1 MIKIIALNDCGHRFF
16 KDGKPSWYQISK
28 SLSEILRGKVM
39 TLLKTPV
46 LSSLFTDKWMS
57 DFFDND
63 RFFDA
68 DWLKRMQVV
77 PAVNVRELKN
87 EFEIEMAAPGLNK
100 KDFKI
105 NIENGVMTIFTETKE
120 EKEEKEENFTRREF
134 NYTSFTRSFNLPE
147 NVNPDKI
154 DAKYENGI
162 LRLLITKKVV
172 TPEKLLKTIEVK

>member
-1 MIKIIALNDCGHRFF
+1 
-16 KDGKPSWYQISK
+16 
-28 SLSEILRGKVM
+28 M

-46 LSSLFTDKWMS
+46 LPSLLTDKWLS

-77 PAVNVRELKN
+77 PAVNVKELEK

-100 KDFKI
+100 KDF
-105 NIENGVMTIFTETKE
+105 NIRIEKGIMTIFTEKKE
-120 EKEEKEENFTRREF
+120 EKEVKEDLYTRKEF
-134 NYTSFTRSFNLPE
+134 NYSSFTRSFNLPE
-147 NVNPDKI
+147 NVNPEKV

-162 LRLLITKKVV
+162 LRIMIGKKVL
-172 TPEKLLKTIEVK
+172 TTEKPMKTIEVK

>member
-1 MIKIIALNDCGHRFF
+1 MKA
-16 KDGKPSWYQISK
+16 
-28 SLSEILRGKVM
+28 
-39 TLLKTPV
+39 PV
-46 LSSLFTDKWMS
+46 LPSLFTDKWLT

-77 PAVNVRELKN
+77 PAVNVKELDKV
-87 EFEIEMAAPGLNK
+87 FEIEMAAPGLNK

-105 NIENGVMTIFTETKE
+105 NIENGMMTIFTEKRE

-134 NYTSFTRSFNLPE
+134 NYSSFTRSFNLPE
-147 NVNPDKI
+147 NIDPEKI

-162 LRLLITKKVV
+162 LKVLLNKKVI
-172 TPEKLLKTIEVK
+172 TTAKPMKTIEVK

>member
-1 MIKIIALNDCGHRFF
+1 
-16 KDGKPSWYQISK
+16 
-28 SLSEILRGKVM
+28 M

-46 LSSLFTDKWMS
+46 LPGLLTDKWLS

-77 PAVNVRELKN
+77 PAVNVKELDK

-100 KDFKI
+100 KDF
-105 NIENGVMTIFTETKE
+105 NIQIEKGVMTIFNEKKE
-120 EKEEKEENFTRREF
+120 EKEEKEDQYTRKEF
-134 NYTSFTRSFNLPE
+134 SYSSFTRSFNLPE

-154 DAKYENGI
+154 DATYEDGI
-162 LRLLITKKVV
+162 LRIMIGKKVL
-172 TPEKLLKTIEVK
+172 TTEKPMKTIEVK

>member
-1 MIKIIALNDCGHRFF
+1 
-16 KDGKPSWYQISK
+16 
-28 SLSEILRGKVM
+28 M
-39 TLLKTPV
+39 TLLKKPV
-46 LSSLFTDKWMS
+46 LPSLLTDKWLS

-77 PAVNVRELKN
+77 PAVNVKELEK
-87 EFEIEMAAPGLNK
+87 EFEIEMAAPGMTK
-100 KDFKI
+100 KDFNI
-105 NIENGVMTIFTETKE
+105 RIENGVMIISSEKEEKKE
-120 EKEEKEENFTRREF
+120 EKEDNYTRKEF

-162 LRLLITKKVV
+162 LRILIGKKVL
-172 TPEKLLKTIEVK
+172 TPEKPMKTIEVK

>member
-1 MIKIIALNDCGHRFF
+1 
-16 KDGKPSWYQISK
+16 
-28 SLSEILRGKVM
+28 M

-46 LSSLFTDKWMS
+46 LPSLFTDKWMS

-77 PAVNVRELKN
+77 PAV
-87 EFEIEMAAPGLNK
+87 NK

-162 LRLLITKKVV
+162 LRVLIAKKVL
-172 TPEKLLKTIEVK
+172 TTEKPMKTIEVK